1 MALVP
6 RPAAGMAPCRTAGM
20 RLRSG
25 RFCGLLLPSMGRF
38 SRDLRD
44 TTRGLP
50 RGPPAGREGG
60 DLPSGVGICFVRER
74 CRLYRRLIL
83 ITRCNYLIVLDTT
96 VEPFPYHQSGKVLD
110 LAEPYR
116 AGRISLRDVACRLGL
131 SPSEALDALQR
142 LGISGNVS
150 AADTLRSMT
159 SFRAG

>member
-1 MALVP
+1 
-6 RPAAGMAPCRTAGM
+6 
-20 RLRSG
+20 
-25 RFCGLLLPSMGRF
+25 
-38 SRDLRD
+38 
-44 TTRGLP
+44 
-50 RGPPAGREGG
+50 
-60 DLPSGVGICFVRER
+60 
-74 CRLYRRLIL
+74 
-83 ITRCNYLIVLDTT
+83 
-96 VEPFPYHQSGKVLD
+96 VLD